1 MLRRLVPATAA
12 AALLLAGATG
22 CSAQQASAADCEPT
36 LHPGALS
43 DSVTVTGSFGEAP
56 EVSIPDDLRV
66 LTTQRTVVEQAA
78 DRSNLVEDQSLVGVN
93 MAFFDQASG
102 ERMYESPGF
111 AAADQSAE
119 FLLVSDDASN
129 PLSESLRCAAPGDR
143 VVVAMAPDEGGQLAM
158 QLGGDPE
165 SPLIAVI
172 DVVSAGP
179 LAAKGPVRGLPDG
192 FPAVVTNDEGRPGI
206 VLPPRSAPEGTTA
219 AVRVEGDGAEVG
231 ADDNVIAQVLSV
243 GWDGTVQTNS
253 WESGLTGLGNE
264 QQVSQSGNT
273 FRNQLTGAKV
283 GSQLVII
290 ENEADAEPRVVVVD
304 IIGVG

>member
-22 CSAQQASAADCEPT
+22 CSAQASAADCEPT

-43 DSVTVTGSFGEAP
+43 DGVTVEGGFGETP
-56 EVSIPDDLRV
+56 EVSIPEDLQV
-66 LTTQRTVVEQAA
+66 LATQRTVVEEAA
-78 DRSNLVEDQSLVGVN
+78 DRSSIVEEQSLVGVN
-93 MAFFDQASG
+93 MAFFDPASG
-102 ERMYESPGF
+102 ERLYESPGF

-119 FLLVSDDASN
+119 FLLVSEDAAN

-143 VVVAMAPDEGGQLAM
+143 VVVAISPEEGSQLAM

-165 SPLIAVI
+165 APLVGVI

-179 LAAKGPVRGLPDG
+179 LAAHGPVRGLPNG
-192 FPAVVTNDEGRPGI
+192 FPAVVTDHEGRPGI
-206 VLPPRSAPEGTTA
+206 VLPPRDAPAGTTS

-231 ADDNVIAQVLSV
+231 AEDNVIAQVLTV

-253 WESGLTGLGNE
+253 WNTGLMGLGNE
-264 QQVSQSGNT
+264 QQISQSGNT
-273 FRNQLTGAKV
+273 FREQLTGAKV

-290 ENEADAEPRVVVVD
+290 ENESDAEAKVVVVD